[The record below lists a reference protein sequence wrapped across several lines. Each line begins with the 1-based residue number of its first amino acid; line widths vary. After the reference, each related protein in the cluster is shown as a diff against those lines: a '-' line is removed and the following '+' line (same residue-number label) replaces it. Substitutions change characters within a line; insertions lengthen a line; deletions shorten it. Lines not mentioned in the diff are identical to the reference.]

1 MKGDGGGVSSACTR
15 GLGGLVQS
23 ARHSPVATQRL
34 LPHQPTHCLTRT
46 AGDAGGVVQSRF
58 VLQQRDLGSLHLPP
72 ALQTALLEKF
82 AEVETE
88 APQKRNDIIAPA
100 EATEEVARRV
110 QYQRPQ
116 QKRDLLLCYILL
128 LCLMINDYD
137 IGLKELAM
145 EFQLQPKQ
153 LSLYFSELGCVV
165 TAKRQQGGE
174 EKSSTLR
181 ARLLQADAR
190 GRTLEELLPNR
201 KPRPKAQR
209 RG

>member
-1 MKGDGGGVSSACTR
+1 MAHTLR
-15 GLGGLVQS
+15 
-23 ARHSPVATQRL
+23 AMP
-34 LPHQPTHCLTRT
+34 
-46 AGDAGGVVQSRF
+46 AGSEQSRF

-72 ALQTALLEKF
+72 ALQIALLEKF

-88 APQKRNDIIAPA
+88 APQRRNDIIAPA

-145 EFQLQPKQ
+145 EFQLPPKQ

-174 EKSSTLR
+174 GEEKSGTLR

>member
-1 MKGDGGGVSSACTR
+1 MPA
-15 GLGGLVQS
+15 GL
-23 ARHSPVATQRL
+23 
-34 LPHQPTHCLTRT
+34 
-46 AGDAGGVVQSRF
+46 VQSRF

-72 ALQTALLEKF
+72 ALQSALLGKF

-137 IGLKELAM
+137 IGLKDLAM

-174 EKSSTLR
+174 EKSGTLR

>member
-1 MKGDGGGVSSACTR
+1 MKGDGGGGQLCLHSGSGRTSAIGTS
-15 GLGGLVQS
+15 LVHGY
-23 ARHSPVATQRL
+23 AAAATSPTDR
-34 LPHQPTHCLTRT
+34 LPHTNCGRRRR
-46 AGDAGGVVQSRF
+46 VVQSRF